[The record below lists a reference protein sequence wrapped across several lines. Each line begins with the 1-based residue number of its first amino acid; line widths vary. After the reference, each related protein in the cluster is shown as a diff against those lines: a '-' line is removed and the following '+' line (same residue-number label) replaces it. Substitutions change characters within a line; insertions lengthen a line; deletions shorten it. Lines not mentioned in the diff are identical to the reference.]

1 MNEKY
6 LQTTKR
12 TLIGVLSGFALFVTT
27 ATAKDNSD
35 LEAVAAGNTKFALN
49 LYDQLNKEKGNL
61 FLSPYSISTAL
72 AMTHAGARG
81 ETETEMAKALSF
93 PSLPDKEG
101 GPLGR
106 ERLHAG
112 FSDLKLGLREAR
124 EKGGVELSIANALWP
139 QKNYRFLPEYLNL
152 IERDYD
158 SVGRPL
164 DYSNSEKARGIINRW
179 VEQETNDKIKDL
191 IPSGVLDSLT
201 RMVLTNA
208 IYFKGNWDVQFK
220 EKSTREMPFKVTS
233 TKSVKA
239 PMMYQKGNFGYY
251 QDEDVQVLEMPYKGD
266 KVSMFVLL
274 PNQGGGQPFRRSTNP
289 PAKKK
294 TIADL
299 EKTLNPAKLS
309 EWISKVRRTKVDTWF
324 PKFKMTSE
332 FSLSQQLQALGMKKA
347 FGDADFSGMD
357 GSKRL
362 YLSAVLHKAFVEV
375 NEEGTEAAAA
385 TAVVVRTRSARPM
398 GPRFRADH
406 PFLFLIRDKATGS
419 ILFLGRYAEP
429 PSGK

>member
-1 MNEKY
+1 MKTS
-6 LQTTKR
+6 LVAILALAVFQTA
-12 TLIGVLSGFALFVTT
+12 LSARET
-27 ATAKDNSD
+27 DD
-35 LEAVAAGNTKFALN
+35 LKAVATGNVKFALK
-49 LYDQLNKEKGNL
+49 LYDQLNNQKGNL

-81 ETETEMAKALSF
+81 ETETEMTKALQF
-93 PSLPDKEG
+93 PTFPDKEG

-106 ERLHAG
+106 ERLHAA
-112 FSDLKLGLREAR
+112 FSELKLGLREAQ
-124 EKGGVELSIANALWP
+124 KQGNVELSIANALWP
-139 QKNYRFLPEYLNL
+139 QKNYAFRPEYLNL

-164 DYSNSEKARGIINRW
+164 DYANAEKARGIINRW
-179 VEQETNDKIKDL
+179 VEEETKEKIKDL

-208 IYFKGNWDVQFK
+208 IYFKGDWLTQFK
-220 EKSTREMPFKVTS
+220 EKSTREMPFKISPDKTVQT
-233 TKSVKA
+233 

-251 QDEDVQVLEMPYKGD
+251 QDADVQVLEMPYKGD
-266 KVSMFVLL
+266 NVSMFVLL
-274 PNQGGGQPFRRSTNP
+274 PNQGGGQPFRRPTNP

-294 TIADL
+294 TLADL
-299 EKTLNPAKLS
+299 EKILSPAKLS
-309 EWISKVRRTKVDTWF
+309 EWVSKVRRTKIDTWF

-357 GSKRL
+357 GTKKL
-362 YLSAVLHKAFVEV
+362 YISAVLHKAFVEV

-385 TAVVVRTRSARPM
+385 TAVVISLKSARRYPS
-398 GPRFRADH
+398 FRADH

-419 ILFLGRYAEP
+419 ILFLGRYAKP
-429 PSGK
+429 PSQN

>member
-1 MNEKY
+1 MKTS
-6 LQTTKR
+6 LVAVLVLAVFQTAVSAQTNADVK
-12 TLIGVLSGFALFVTT
+12 
-27 ATAKDNSD
+27 
-35 LEAVAAGNTKFALN
+35 AVAAGNVKFALK
-49 LYDQLNKEKGNL
+49 LYDQLNNRKGNL

-72 AMTHAGARG
+72 AMTYAGARG
-81 ETETEMAKALSF
+81 ETETEMAKALQF
-93 PSLPDKEG
+93 PLFPDKEG
-101 GPLGR
+101 GTLGR

-112 FSDLKLGLREAR
+112 FSELKLGLREVQK
-124 EKGGVELSIANALWP
+124 KGDVQLSIANALWP
-139 QKNYRFLPEYLNL
+139 QKNYAFRPEYLNL

-164 DYSNSEKARGIINRW
+164 DYANAEKARGIINRW
-179 VEQETNDKIKDL
+179 VEQETKEKIKDL

-208 IYFKGNWDVQFK
+208 IYFKGDWLTQFK
-220 EKSTREMPFKVTS
+220 EKSTRDMPFKISPDKTVQT
-233 TKSVKA
+233 
-239 PMMYQKGNFGYY
+239 PMMYQKGNFGHY
-251 QDEDVQVLEMPYKGD
+251 QDADVQVLEMPYKGD

-274 PNQGGGQPFRRSTNP
+274 PNQGGGQTLRRPTNP

-294 TIADL
+294 TLADL
-299 EKTLNPAKLS
+299 EKILNPTKLS
-309 EWISKVRRTKVDTWF
+309 EWMGKVRRTKIDTWF

-357 GSKRL
+357 GTKKL
-362 YLSAVLHKAFVEV
+362 YISTVLHKAFVEV

-385 TAVVVRTRSARPM
+385 TAVVISLKSARRYPS
-398 GPRFRADH
+398 FRADH

-419 ILFLGRYAEP
+419 ILFLGRYAKP
-429 PSGK
+429 PSQN

>member
-1 MNEKY
+1 MKTSVSI
-6 LQTTKR
+6 LLTLVVFATT
-12 TLIGVLSGFALFVTT
+12 TL
-27 ATAKDNSD
+27 AKPVPDVA
-35 LEAVAAGNTKFALN
+35 AVAAGNTQFTLK
-49 LYDQLNKEKGNL
+49 LYDQLNDEKGNL

-72 AMTHAGARG
+72 AMTYAGARG
-81 ETETEMAKALSF
+81 ETETEMAKALQF
-93 PSLPDKEG
+93 PSFPDKEG

-106 ERLHAG
+106 ERIHAG
-112 FSDLKLGLREAR
+112 FSDLKLGLREAQK
-124 EKGGVELSIANALWP
+124 KGDVQLSIANALWP
-139 QKNYRFLPEYLNL
+139 QKSYAFRPEYLNL

-158 SVGRPL
+158 SVGKPL
-164 DYSNSEKARGIINRW
+164 DYSNGEKARGIINRW

-191 IPSGVLDSLT
+191 IPSGVLDALT

-208 IYFKGNWDVQFK
+208 IYFKGDWQAQFK
-220 EKSTREMPFKVTS
+220 EKSTREMPFKVGP
-233 TKSVKA
+233 TKTVKV

-251 QDEDVQVLEMPYKGD
+251 QDADVQVLEMPYKGD

-274 PNQGGGQPFRRSTNP
+274 PNQGGGQPFRRPANP
-289 PAKKK
+289 APKKK
-294 TIADL
+294 TLGDI
-299 EKTLNPAKLS
+299 EKMLSPAKLS
-309 EWISKVRRTKVDTWF
+309 EWLGKVRRTKVDTWF
-324 PKFKMTSE
+324 PKFKMISQ
-332 FSLSQQLQALGMKKA
+332 FSLSDKLQALGMKKA

-385 TAVVVRTRSARPM
+385 TAVVFRTRSARPM

-419 ILFLGRYAEP
+419 VLFLGRYAEP
-429 PSGK
+429 PS

>member
-1 MNEKY
+1 MKTSVSV
-6 LQTTKR
+6 LLTLVVIGTT
-12 TLIGVLSGFALFVTT
+12 TV
-27 ATAKDNSD
+27 AKPVPDVA
-35 LEAVAAGNTKFALN
+35 AVAAGNTEFALK
-49 LYDQLNKEKGNL
+49 LYDQLNDEKGNL

-72 AMTHAGARG
+72 AMTYAGARG
-81 ETETEMAKALSF
+81 ETETEMAKALQF
-93 PSLPDKEG
+93 PLFPDKEG

-112 FSDLKLGLREAR
+112 FSGLKLGLREAQK
-124 EKGGVELSIANALWP
+124 KGDVQLSIANALWP
-139 QKNYRFLPEYLNL
+139 QKNYAFRPEYLNL

-164 DYSNSEKARGIINRW
+164 DYSNGEKARGIINRW
-179 VEQETNDKIKDL
+179 VEQETKEKIKDL

-208 IYFKGNWDVQFK
+208 IYFKGDWQAQFK
-220 EKSTREMPFKVTS
+220 EKSTREMPFKVTP
-233 TKSVKA
+233 TKTVKA

-251 QDEDVQVLEMPYKGD
+251 QDDDVQVLEMPYKGD

-274 PNQGGGQPFRRSTNP
+274 PNQGGGQPFRRPANP
-289 PAKKK
+289 APKKK
-294 TIADL
+294 ALGDI
-299 EKTLNPAKLS
+299 EKILSPAKLS
-309 EWISKVRRTKVDTWF
+309 EWLGKVRRTKINTWF
-324 PKFKMTSE
+324 PKFKMTSQ
-332 FSLSQQLQALGMKKA
+332 FSLSDKLQALGMKKA

-357 GSKRL
+357 GTKKL
-362 YLSAVLHKAFVEV
+362 YISAVLHKAFVEV

-385 TAVVVRTRSARPM
+385 TAVVIRTRSARRYPS
-398 GPRFRADH
+398 FRADH

-429 PSGK
+429 PS

>member
-6 LQTTKR
+6 LPITKKA
-12 TLIGVLSGFALFVTT
+12 LIGILTSCILFTSAVP
-27 ATAKDNSD
+27 AKTGSD
-35 LEAVAAGNTKFALN
+35 VEAVAAGNTKFALK

-81 ETETEMAKALSF
+81 ETETEMAKALQF
-93 PSLPDKEG
+93 PSFPDKEG

-139 QKNYRFLPEYLNL
+139 QKNYRFRPEYLNL

-158 SVGRPL
+158 SVGRAL

-179 VEQETNDKIKDL
+179 VEQETKDKIKDL
-191 IPSGVLDSLT
+191 IPSGVLDALT

-208 IYFKGNWDVQFK
+208 IYFKGNWATQFK
-220 EKSTREMPFKVTS
+220 EKSTREMPFKVTP
-233 TKSVKA
+233 TKTVKT
-239 PMMYQKGNFGYY
+239 PMMYQKGSFGFY
-251 QDEDVQVLEMPYKGD
+251 QDADVQVLEMPYKGD

-274 PNQGGGQPFRRSTNP
+274 PNQGGGQPFRRPTNP

-294 TIADL
+294 TLDDL
-299 EKTLNPAKLS
+299 EKTLSPAKLS
-309 EWISKVRRTKVDTWF
+309 EWIGKVRRTKVDTWF
-324 PKFKMTSE
+324 PKFKMTSQ
-332 FSLSQQLQALGMKKA
+332 FSLSQHLQALGMKKA

-385 TAVVVRTRSARPM
+385 TAVVVQTRSARM

-406 PFLFLIRDKATGS
+406 PFLFLIRDTATGS

-429 PSGK
+429 PSGN

>member
-1 MNEKY
+1 MKTS
-6 LQTTKR
+6 LVAILALAVFQTA
-12 TLIGVLSGFALFVTT
+12 LSARET
-27 ATAKDNSD
+27 DD
-35 LEAVAAGNTKFALN
+35 LKAVATGNVKFALK
-49 LYDQLNKEKGNL
+49 LYDQLNNQKGNL

-81 ETETEMAKALSF
+81 ETETEMTKALQF
-93 PSLPDKEG
+93 PTFPDKEG

-106 ERLHAG
+106 ERLHAA
-112 FSDLKLGLREAR
+112 FSELKLGLREAQ
-124 EKGGVELSIANALWP
+124 KQGNVELSIANALWP
-139 QKNYRFLPEYLNL
+139 QKNYAFRPEYLNL

-164 DYSNSEKARGIINRW
+164 DYANAEKARGIINRW
-179 VEQETNDKIKDL
+179 VEEETKEKIKDL

-208 IYFKGNWDVQFK
+208 IYFKGDWLTQFK
-220 EKSTREMPFKVTS
+220 EKSTREMPFKISPDKTVQT
-233 TKSVKA
+233 
-239 PMMYQKGNFGYY
+239 PMMYQKGNFGHY

-274 PNQGGGQPFRRSTNP
+274 PNQGGGQPFRRPTNP

-294 TIADL
+294 TLADL
-299 EKTLNPAKLS
+299 EKILSPAKLS
-309 EWISKVRRTKVDTWF
+309 EWIGKVRRTKINTWF

-357 GSKRL
+357 GTKKL
-362 YLSAVLHKAFVEV
+362 YISAVLHKAFVEV

-385 TAVVVRTRSARPM
+385 TAVVISLKSARRYPS
-398 GPRFRADH
+398 FRADH

-419 ILFLGRYAEP
+419 ILFLGRYAKP
-429 PSGK
+429 PSQN

>member
-1 MNEKY
+1 MKTSVSI
-6 LQTTKR
+6 LLALVVFATTTAAKPVPD
-12 TLIGVLSGFALFVTT
+12 IAAVTT
-27 ATAKDNSD
+27 
-35 LEAVAAGNTKFALN
+35 GNTKFALK
-49 LYDQLNKEKGNL
+49 LYDQLNDEKGNL

-72 AMTHAGARG
+72 AMTYAGARG
-81 ETETEMAKALSF
+81 ETEAEMAKALQF
-93 PSLPDKEG
+93 PSFPDKEG

-112 FSDLKLGLREAR
+112 FSGLKLGLREAQK
-124 EKGGVELSIANALWP
+124 KGDVQLSIANALWP
-139 QKNYRFLPEYLNL
+139 QKNYAFRPEYLNL

-164 DYSNSEKARGIINRW
+164 DYANAEKARGIINRW
-179 VEQETNDKIKDL
+179 VEQETKDKIKDL
-191 IPSGVLDSLT
+191 IPSGVLDALT

-208 IYFKGNWDVQFK
+208 IYFKGDWQAQFK
-220 EKSTREMPFKVTS
+220 EKSTREMPFKVTP
-233 TKSVKA
+233 TKTVKA

-251 QDEDVQVLEMPYKGD
+251 QDADAQVLEMPYKGD

-274 PNQGGGQPFRRSTNP
+274 PNQGGGQPFRRPANP

-294 TIADL
+294 TLADL
-299 EKTLNPAKLS
+299 EKILSPAKLS
-309 EWISKVRRTKVDTWF
+309 EWFGKMRRTKVDTWF

-357 GSKRL
+357 GTKRL
-362 YLSAVLHKAFVEV
+362 YISAVLHKAFVEV

-429 PSGK
+429 PSQK